1 MKCFFLMRFCRAA
14 RLRAT
19 LLMLPVALAANQAW
33 AGLPSVEQPT
43 TGGGGGLWNTWM
55 AYIKMA
61 GLGIGLLVTVAA
73 FLAVAHAVI
82 TAFHDVRKGKGTWTE
97 LILYSVVGIILILVV
112 IFLAT
117 KAADIL

>member
-1 MKCFFLMRFCRAA
+1 MKFRFIRLCRAA

-19 LLMLPVALAANQAW
+19 QLILPLFLAAGQAR
-33 AGLPSVEQPT
+33 AGLPSVQPPPG
-43 TGGGGGLWNTWM
+43 GGGGGLWNAGM
-55 AYIKMA
+55 GYIKMG
-61 GLGIGLLVTVAA
+61 GLGIGLLVCVGA

-112 IFLAT
+112 IYLAT
-117 KAADIL
+117 QAADIL

>member
-1 MKCFFLMRFCRAA
+1 MKLRFIRLCRAA

-19 LLMLPVALAANQAW
+19 LLIFLLFDGQAR
-33 AGLPSVEQPT
+33 AGLPSVQQPT
-43 TGGGGGLWNTWM
+43 TGGGGGIWNTWM
-55 AYIKMA
+55 GYVKMA
-61 GLGIGLLVTVAA
+61 GLGFGLLVTVSA

-82 TAFHDVRKGKGTWTE
+82 TSFHDVRKGKGTWTE

-117 KAADIL
+117 QAADIL